1 MQDRLNTAA
10 RCENARTL
18 AQLLGVEVESATRLL
33 DVSVV
38 VTFDP
43 DDAAAALLGQ
53 QTTGLLRRTIRE
65 GGPTAHEDSVAAE
78 VVIGSASPRTAART
92 LWANSVPGRA
102 VIGRDRP
109 PAAEW
114 AQLHPALSLVSA
126 CYVTSAVL
134 KLATADAIPYPSPD
148 PLILELDRLG
158 LPGRGASARPIDIC
172 RSYLAGAGAVGNGFL
187 WALQYFDVRGRLDIV
202 DFDVVTAENLQR
214 QVWFTEEDVGETKA
228 ERLAERAWRAFPGVQ
243 IVPRVCRLQDLR
255 EKGPGPW
262 LNRLIVGVDS
272 PRARRALQD
281 EIPGEVFDAS
291 TTGVSEIVLHH
302 HKQPTEGACL
312 SCIYAPGGAE
322 RAREREIARHFGVSI
337 ADVQKLQI
345 DDQVARAI
353 AARFPGQGLNPA
365 ALIGQSYDSLFKA
378 LCAQAALLSP
388 EGAQVL
394 APFAFVSVL
403 AGALLAVEFV
413 RRCGEPA
420 QDHFNYWT
428 VSPWH
433 PFLVGRQR
441 REAPR
446 PTCPFCSVP
455 ELRATATK
463 LWQAGS

>member
-1 MQDRLNTAA
+1 VQDPLNTAG
-10 RCENARTL
+10 RRENARTL
-18 AQLLGVEVESATRLL
+18 ARILGVEVESATRLL
-33 DVSVV
+33 DVLIV

-43 DDAAAALLGQ
+43 KDAAAALLGQ
-53 QTTGLLRRTIRE
+53 QTTDLLYRTVRE
-65 GGPTAHEDSVAAE
+65 AGPTMHKDSAAAE
-78 VVIGSASPRTAART
+78 VVIGSASPRSAAPT

-102 VIGRDRP
+102 VIGRRRP

-114 AQLHPALSLVSA
+114 AQLHPALSLVTA
-126 CYVTSAVL
+126 CYVTSAAL
-134 KLATADAIPYPSPD
+134 KLAIADVIPYPSPD

-158 LPGRGASARPIDIC
+158 LPHGDGSAGPIDIY

-187 WALQYFDVRGRLDIV
+187 WALRYFDVRGRLDVV

-214 QVWFTEEDVGETKA
+214 QVWFTEEDVGDAKA
-228 ERLAERAWRAFPGVQ
+228 AKLVERARRAFPGVQ
-243 IVPRVCRLQDLR
+243 LLPRVCRLQDLP

-262 LNRLIVGVDS
+262 LKRLIVGVDS

-312 SCIYAPGGAE
+312 SCIYLPGGAE
-322 RAREREIARHFGVSI
+322 LAREREIARHFGVSI

-345 DDQVARAI
+345 DDRVARAI
-353 AARFPGQGLNPA
+353 AARFPEQGLTPA
-365 ALIGQSYDSLFKA
+365 RLVGQSYDSLFKA

-413 RRCGEPA
+413 RRCAAPA

-433 PFLVGRQR
+433 PFLVGRRR
-441 REAPR
+441 REARR
-446 PTCPFCSVP
+446 PGCPFCGIP
-455 ELRATATK
+455 ELRETAMT
-463 LWQAGS
+463 LWHGAS